1 MTRNSTPRTSG
12 ASGRPGPRRP
22 RSGRD
27 RARRFLSQNFLADP
41 RAIDVIVR
49 SVAARPG
56 DLVVEVGA
64 GDGRIT
70 AALAAGDAYV
80 IAYEIDPALA
90 GRVRE
95 RCADLPNVRIVRGDF
110 LRARPPR
117 GPFAVAG
124 NIPYSL
130 TSAIVEWCLRA
141 PELTSA
147 TLVTQLEYA
156 RKRTGDYGRWSL
168 VTVRSWP
175 LFHWRLGERIGRE
188 LFRPVPR
195 VDSAILRLERRP
207 RPLLPASALADYE
220 RCVALGFTGEG
231 GTLRA
236 SLRREHPRGR
246 VDAALRVAG
255 VERDAVVAFVHPDQ
269 WLRLFRVLH
278 GLPPAEARSGTPR
291 PT

>member
-1 MTRNSTPRTSG
+1 MRP
-12 ASGRPGPRRP
+12 ASQPS

-41 RAIDVIVR
+41 RAIGSIVR

-64 GDGRIT
+64 GDGRVT
-70 AALAAGDAYV
+70 AALAAGDAHV
-80 IAYEIDPALA
+80 IAYEIDPVLA
-90 GRVRE
+90 GRARR
-95 RCADLPNVRIVRGDF
+95 RCADLPNVRVVRGDF

-130 TSAIVEWCLRA
+130 TSPIVQWCLRA
-141 PELTSA
+141 PRLTSA

-175 LFHWRLGERIGRE
+175 LLEWRLGERIGRE

-195 VDSAILRLERRP
+195 VDSAILRLVRRP

-220 RCVALGFTGEG
+220 RCVALGFRGEG

-246 VDAALRVAG
+246 VDTALHAAG

-269 WLRLFRVLH
+269 WVRLFRVLY
-278 GLPPAEARSGTPR
+278 GLPSARARAGTSRQP
-291 PT
+291 